1 MEWQDDQN
9 PLKEKGKKRTNKG
22 FKEKES
28 KMKRLPTFIQ
38 EIDHSK
44 KKHETITLEQPTN
57 KTISLEAITITL
69 DKEIQNPYF
78 RETTEKSPEYKPDID
93 PTTST
98 PDLAPTTSITF
109 PVPVPTTMPN
119 PREKYDEYL
128 KKNHE
133 KETNKI
139 LEIYRIKALIQ
150 REVQKKPARLTSICR
165 YKYQIKDGKLEEQSI
180 LPPLPSIKIM
190 GTSRRWNTNGKT
202 KFRVNENLFK
212 NISRL
217 SRKTS
222 DFIRANQELLW
233 DSIIM
238 EGNKN
243 IAYELLLITICA
255 TYSAIFDDQ
264 NVAPNYNLTTN
275 KVIDYES
282 SSDYQ
287 DYVMT
292 AAGDD
297 DNWDL
302 MPKTEFEV
310 WINKKIKF
318 QERISRIKLEQEKI
332 NMVHKLEEKIQM
344 LEEESLVDK
353 SKKKKREKEIE
364 KIIEEKNQEIEK
376 MEEEKKSIL
385 KMLEDCKDE
394 KVILKQQHYIKI
406 NHIHWDLFN
415 TKKISEEA
423 KAKTKIELDK
433 AIARIT
439 ELESQLLEETEEFQP
454 GSRMEAENDD
464 DTERML
470 DEP

>member
-1 MEWQDDQN
+1 M
-9 PLKEKGKKRTNKG
+9 
-22 FKEKES
+22 
-28 KMKRLPTFIQ
+28 
-38 EIDHSK
+38 
-44 KKHETITLEQPTN
+44 
-57 KTISLEAITITL
+57 
-69 DKEIQNPYF
+69 
-78 RETTEKSPEYKPDID
+78 
-93 PTTST
+93 
-98 PDLAPTTSITF
+98 
-109 PVPVPTTMPN
+109 
-119 PREKYDEYL
+119 
-128 KKNHE
+128 
-133 KETNKI
+133 
-139 LEIYRIKALIQ
+139 
-150 REVQKKPARLTSICR
+150 
-165 YKYQIKDGKLEEQSI
+165 KDGKLEEQSI

-202 KFRVNENLFK
+202 KFKVNENLFK